1 MGMADIICNRAGG
14 SGLKLGSMDAWEHHS
29 LGVTVSSEK
38 HVYTLV
44 PGNALQPHGKD
55 TFGPCLLHLVHGDEP
70 QGAPCPRR
78 TSEPTS
84 VALFCL
90 K

>member
-1 MGMADIICNRAGG
+1 MGMADIIRNRVGG

-29 LGVTVSSEK
+29 LRATVSSKK

-44 PGNALQPHGKD
+44 PGNALQPHGKG
-55 TFGPCLLHLVHGDEP
+55 TFGPCLLHGDKP

-78 TSEPTS
+78 TSEPTG